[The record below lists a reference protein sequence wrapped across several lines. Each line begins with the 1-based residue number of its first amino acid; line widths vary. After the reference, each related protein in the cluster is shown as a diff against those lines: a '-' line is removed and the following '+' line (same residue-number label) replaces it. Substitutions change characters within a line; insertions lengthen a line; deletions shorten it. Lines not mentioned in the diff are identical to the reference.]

1 VILKAIRWP
10 KDYPTLSNKSGMQKL
25 CMATRNA
32 LLPQLQTESPLA
44 SQSNQRIRA
53 AALTHTDTHT
63 HTQKVILICAV
74 NNLLQIVKCCLQH
87 NLIDTV
93 MGTAIATTAMQ
104 LALQQQEQQ

>member
-1 VILKAIRWP
+1 MSPSIR
-10 KDYPTLSNKSGMQKL
+10 PTQRPIS
-25 CMATRNA
+25 
-32 LLPQLQTESPLA
+32 LLNSY
-44 SQSNQRIRA
+44 
-53 AALTHTDTHT
+53 T